1 MMAEAVR
8 VQTARLG
15 KPFEDRLDPFAAYKH
30 ARGPQ
35 NNSSP
40 PQLHL
45 SWGRR
50 AERVVLQDLVH
61 TRQTCQSTQ
70 AGTSWHLALS
80 PSGGQNPTPR
90 GGHVS
95 ASEPNRLRYLGLLQ
109 RRDVVLRDAR
119 GL

>member
-1 MMAEAVR
+1 
-8 VQTARLG
+8 
-15 KPFEDRLDPFAAYKH
+15 
-30 ARGPQ
+30 
-35 NNSSP
+35 
-40 PQLHL
+40 
-45 SWGRR
+45 
-50 AERVVLQDLVH
+50 
-61 TRQTCQSTQ
+61 
-70 AGTSWHLALS
+70 LALS